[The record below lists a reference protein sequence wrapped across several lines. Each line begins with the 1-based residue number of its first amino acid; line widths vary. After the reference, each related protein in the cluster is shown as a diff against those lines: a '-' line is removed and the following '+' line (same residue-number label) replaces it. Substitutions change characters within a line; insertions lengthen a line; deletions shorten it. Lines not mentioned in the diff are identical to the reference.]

1 MVAVFWDADECEHV
15 FSGDDCGYGFADRR
29 SPTGDRSAQP
39 VTDILGVLRVSL
51 DGPGPLAWLRVEDI
65 LIALASQH
73 AQLAEL
79 VDACANDDWQRP
91 TRCEGWDIAS
101 VLAHL
106 ALTDEAATAS
116 ARGEFDHYA
125 DGLLGP
131 RERQT
136 VSVDAAAAA
145 QVEAERAAG
154 GDKIR
159 QRWHDASETMR
170 AAFRAG
176 DPHQRVT
183 WVTGKLSLQTLAA
196 TRLSEC
202 WIHTDDIAD
211 ALGIALPPTD
221 RLRYIARLA
230 WRTLPYAFQQA
241 DMTMHG
247 PVALELI
254 GPHGEQWHF
263 DPDNPALTTIRGSAT
278 EFCEV
283 AARRRDAAATGLVAT
298 GPDAT
303 AVLRLVR
310 TYAL

>member
-1 MVAVFWDADECEHV
+1 MV
-15 FSGDDCGYGFADRR
+15 
-29 SPTGDRSAQP
+29 
-39 VTDILGVLRVSL
+39 
-51 DGPGPLAWLRVEDI
+51 
-65 LIALASQH
+65 ALASQH

-79 VDACANDDWQRP
+79 VDACADDDWERP

-106 ALTDEAATAS
+106 ALTDQGATAS

-125 DGLLGP
+125 DGLLGT

-136 VSVDAAAAA
+136 ISVDDAAAA

-170 AAFRAG
+170 AVFDAG
-176 DPHQRVT
+176 DPHTRVT
-183 WVTGKLSLQTLAA
+183 WVAGKLSLQTLAT
-196 TRLSEC
+196 TRLAEC

-221 RLRYIARLA
+221 RLRFIARLA
-230 WRTLPYAFQQA
+230 WRTLPYAFQRA
-241 DMTMHG
+241 DMTMRG
-247 PVALELI
+247 PVAVELI
-254 GPHGEQWHF
+254 GPNGEEWRF
-263 DPDNPALTTIRGSAT
+263 DPESPAVTTIRGSAV
-278 EFCEV
+278 EFCDV
-283 AARRRDAAATGLVAT
+283 AARRRDPATTGLIGT
-298 GPDAT
+298 GPDSD